1 MQSLRTLISRSTGKS
16 CGERFLDTYLKN
28 SEEEISDLEWEV
40 PWPGNAELAQGN
52 SVDIVGYD
60 HVENRIKY
68 EDADNV

>member
-1 MQSLRTLISRSTGKS
+1 MRTLISRSTGNF
-16 CGERFLDTYLKN
+16 RLLDTYLKN
-28 SEEEISDLEWEV
+28 RAEEEISDLEWEV
-40 PWPGNAELAQGN
+40 PWPGDAELARGN